1 MSRNT
6 LTFVNHACFQVQN
19 DSALLLVDPWLEGSA
34 FNNGWSLIDPSTSNA
49 ATIEQLNRAGVPI
62 YIWYSHEHPDHFSIS
77 FIKKFKESFH
87 GVATFL
93 FRHTLDKRVVSFL
106 RRNGLEVKECEEG
119 KPEAL
124 GPDMRI
130 TMFPY
135 SEGDSWCVIN
145 SGGRTI
151 INLNDCVLATAAQCQ
166 AVKAKVDMLA
176 PRVDL
181 MLTQF
186 GYASWVGNPDEIALH
201 KAAAVEKTER
211 IALQI
216 DHLKPSLVVPF
227 ASFVYFSHPEN
238 AYLNEGQNS
247 PRTIVDAPL
256 LARHASLMRFLQPG
270 SVVDLDNDTPASLT
284 NEHVRAMAHWMALK
298 DQGYALLPAEQV
310 AALDDVKAAFMK
322 YRETLTAS
330 LHGLP
335 RLLELTRRIVP
346 LVIHLS
352 DLQQTVECSYRKGM
366 TTLDRNAPWHV
377 SMTSA
382 NAIFLFKNEYGHD
395 TTMVNGRFRTGL
407 PNATSMFSRFF
418 LPQRMAKNGYD
429 RRNPLATLRYLVAK
443 MLARM
448 GRQLPG

>member
-1 MSRNT
+1 
-6 LTFVNHACFQVQN
+6 
-19 DSALLLVDPWLEGSA
+19 
-34 FNNGWSLIDPSTSNA
+34 
-49 ATIEQLNRAGVPI
+49 
-62 YIWYSHEHPDHFSIS
+62 
-77 FIKKFKESFH
+77 
-87 GVATFL
+87 
-93 FRHTLDKRVVSFL
+93 VV
-106 RRNGLEVKECEEG
+106 
-119 KPEAL
+119 
-124 GPDMRI
+124 
-130 TMFPY
+130 
-135 SEGDSWCVIN
+135 
-145 SGGRTI
+145 
-151 INLNDCVLATAAQCQ
+151 
-166 AVKAKVDMLA
+166 
-176 PRVDL
+176 
-181 MLTQF
+181 
-186 GYASWVGNPDEIALH
+186 
-201 KAAAVEKTER
+201 
-211 IALQI
+211 
-216 DHLKPSLVVPF
+216 
-227 ASFVYFSHPEN
+227 
-238 AYLNEGQNS
+238 
-247 PRTIVDAPL
+247 
-256 LARHASLMRFLQPG
+256 
-270 SVVDLDNDTPASLT
+270 
-284 NEHVRAMAHWMALK
+284 
-298 DQGYALLPAEQV
+298 
-310 AALDDVKAAFMK
+310 ALDEVKAAFMK

>member
-1 MSRNT
+1 
-6 LTFVNHACFQVQN
+6 
-19 DSALLLVDPWLEGSA
+19 
-34 FNNGWSLIDPSTSNA
+34 
-49 ATIEQLNRAGVPI
+49 
-62 YIWYSHEHPDHFSIS
+62 
-77 FIKKFKESFH
+77 
-87 GVATFL
+87 
-93 FRHTLDKRVVSFL
+93 
-106 RRNGLEVKECEEG
+106 
-119 KPEAL
+119 
-124 GPDMRI
+124 MRI

-135 SEGDSWCVIN
+135 SEGDSWCLIE

-151 INLNDCVLATAAQCQ
+151 LNLNDCVLATAAQCQ
-166 AVKAKVDMLA
+166 AVKAKVDALA

-186 GYASWVGNPDEIALH
+186 GYASWVGNPNETALH
-201 KAAAVEKTER
+201 KAAAFEKTER

-216 DHLKPSLVVPF
+216 EHLKPSLVLPF

-247 PRTIVDAPL
+247 PRAIVDAPL
-256 LARHASLMRFLQPG
+256 LARHAPLMRFLQPG
-270 SVVDLDNDTPASLT
+270 SVVDLDQDTAASLT
-284 NEHVRAMAHWMALK
+284 NEHERAMAHWMGLK
-298 DQGYALLPAEQV
+298 DRGYALLPAEQV
-310 AALDDVKAAFMK
+310 VALDDVEAAFMK

-352 DLQQTVECSYRKGM
+352 DLQQTVKCSYRKGM
-366 TTLDRNAPWHV
+366 TILDRNAPWHV
-377 SMTSA
+377 SMSSA
-382 NAIFLFKNEYGHD
+382 NAVFLFKNEYGHD
-395 TTMVNGRFRTGL
+395 TTMVNGRFRASG

-443 MLARM
+443 MMARM

>member
-6 LTFVNHACFQVQN
+6 LRFVNHACFEVEN
-19 DSALLLVDPWLEGSA
+19 DSALLLVDPWLEGTA
-34 FNNGWSLIDPSTSNA
+34 FNNGWSLIDQSTSNA
-49 ATIEQLNRAGVPI
+49 AMVDRLNRAEVPV
-62 YIWYSHEHPDHFSIS
+62 YIWFSHEHPDHFSIS
-77 FIKKFKESFH
+77 FIKKFKQDFRGS
-87 GVATFL
+87 ATFL
-93 FRHTLDKRVVSFL
+93 FRHTLDKRVVGFL
-106 RRNGLEVKECEEG
+106 RRNGLEVKECKEG
-119 KPEAL
+119 EPAAL

-135 SEGDSWCVIN
+135 SQGDSWCVIE

-151 INLNDCVLATAAQCQ
+151 LNLNDCVLATAAQCQ
-166 AVKAKVDMLA
+166 AVKARVDMLV

-186 GYASWVGNPDEIALH
+186 GYANWVGNPGETALH
-201 KAAAVEKTER
+201 KAAAVEKIER

-216 DHLKPSLVVPF
+216 EHLKPSLVVPF

-247 PRTIVDAPL
+247 PQAIVDTPL
-256 LARHASLMRFLQPG
+256 LAPHASLMRFLQPG
-270 SVVDLDNDTPASLT
+270 SEVNLDTDTPASLT
-284 NEHVRAMAHWMALK
+284 NEHERAVAHWMGLK
-298 DQGYALLPAEQV
+298 NQGYALLPAEQV
-310 AALDDVKAAFMK
+310 VALDDVKAAFMK
-322 YRETLTAS
+322 YRETLTAN

-352 DLQQTVECSYRKGM
+352 DLQQTVKCSYREGM
-366 TTLDRNAPWHV
+366 TTLDRDAPWHV
-377 SMTSA
+377 SMTSGTA
-382 NAIFLFKNEYGHD
+382 VFLFKNEYGYD
-395 TTMVNGRFRTGL
+395 TTMVNGRFRAGQ

-429 RRNPLATLRYLVAK
+429 RRNPLATLRYLAAK
-443 MLARM
+443 MMARM
-448 GRQLPG
+448 GRQQPE